1 MDAVSVNSLQK
12 SFGDL
17 KAVNDLSFNI
27 PEGIFFA
34 FLGPNGAG
42 KSTTISIITS
52 LLRADSGE
60 VTVFG
65 RSPSD
70 PETKKDIGVVF
81 QDPKMDKVLTV
92 RENLETRAALYGFY
106 GEECKKAVQTALDTT
121 GCVEFADRKYGEL
134 SGGQRRRSDIA
145 RALIHQPK
153 LLILDEPTTGL
164 DPKTRSLIWNL
175 ITGLNKEHGI
185 TVLLTTHYM
194 EEASGADRIVV
205 INHGSIVADG
215 TPSELRDRYCSD
227 RLIFVPKDVDKAES
241 RLRELGIDFT
251 KENERIV
258 VILEKTSDS
267 VPIIRE
273 LGDDMESVE
282 VRSGTLDEA
291 FINITGEELQ

>member
-52 LLRADSGE
+52 LLRPDSGE

-164 DPKTRSLIWNL
+164 DPNQLEFIRGVIRNAGSK
-175 ITGLNKEHGI
+175 KA
-185 TVLLTTHYM
+185 VLLSTHIM
-194 EEASGADRIVV
+194 QEVEAMCSRAIIID
-205 INHGSIVADG
+205 HGRIVAD
-215 TPSELRDRYCSD
+215 
-227 RLIFVPKDVDKAES
+227 ES
-241 RLRELGIDFT
+241 
-251 KENERIV
+251 
-258 VILEKTSDS
+258 
-267 VPIIRE
+267 
-273 LGDDMESVE
+273 MEGVNAKKLTE
-282 VRSGTLDEA
+282 QFHKLT
-291 FINITGEELQ
+291 I